1 MKKKYFGTDGVR
13 GCANK
18 FPMTI
23 DFVQKLAVAAS
34 ARMILG
40 KDDVQTKRVL
50 IGKDTRESGY
60 MLEQAMASGFLSM
73 GVDVILLGPVPTPA
87 VAMLTRSLRCDLG
100 IMVSASHNP
109 YHDNGIKIFGAD
121 GYKIS
126 DEKEI
131 EIENF
136 IDAGIDDSVYVNV
149 DLGKASRLDDA
160 HGRYMEY
167 VKSALPRFF
176 DFSGLKIVVDAANGA
191 AYKIAPKL
199 LWELEAEVIAI
210 GDAPNGRNI
219 NKGCGAT
226 DTAALKDAVIEH
238 QADIGIAL
246 DGDADRLIVVDEKGQ
261 TIDGD
266 QLMTAL
272 ALEMDRQGE
281 LENKTIVA
289 TVMSNLGM
297 ENYLAERGVNMQ
309 RTAVGDR
316 YVVEAMKG
324 GSYTLGGEQSG
335 HIILGHH
342 STTGDG
348 LLAAMKVLQFLK
360 QSGKPASEALNIFEP
375 LPQVLK
381 NVRYE
386 GASPL
391 EKDNIKAAI
400 ASADESLD
408 KSGRVLVRAS
418 GTEPL
423 IRVMAE
429 GVDTHKVNAVVDD
442 LCDLIA
448 KA

>member
-1 MKKKYFGTDGVR
+1 MSKRYFGTDGIR
-13 GCANK
+13 GRANK

-23 DFVQKLAVAAS
+23 DFVQKVAIAAS
-34 ARMILG
+34 ATMILG
-40 KDDVQTKRVL
+40 KDSVQTKRVL
-50 IGKDTRESGY
+50 IGKDTRESCY
-60 MLEQAMASGFLSM
+60 MLEQALASGFLSM
-73 GVDVILLGPVPTPA
+73 GVDVILVGPIPTPA
-87 VAMLTRSLRCDLG
+87 VAMLMRSLRCDLG

-126 DEKEI
+126 DQRELDI
-131 EIENF
+131 EEFVDN
-136 IDAGIDDSVYVNV
+136 GIDESIYVLT

-210 GDAPNGRNI
+210 GDKPNGRNI
-219 NKGCGAT
+219 NENCGAT
-226 DTAALKDAVIEH
+226 DTNALQDAVLANGAH
-238 QADIGIAL
+238 IGLAL
-246 DGDADRLIVVDEKGQ
+246 DGDADRLIVVDEKGHVV
-261 TIDGD
+261 DGD
-266 QLMTAL
+266 QLMAAL
-272 ALEMDRQGE
+272 ALEMDKHGDLRH
-281 LENKTIVA
+281 KTLVT

-297 ENYLAERGVNMQ
+297 EKFLRSRKIDVK
-309 RTAVGDR
+309 RTSVGDR
-316 YVVEAMKG
+316 HVVEEMKK
-324 GSYTLGGEQSG
+324 GSFTLGGEQSG
-335 HIILGHH
+335 HIILGNH

-360 QSGKPASEALNIFEP
+360 QSGKPASEALHLFEP
-375 LPQVLK
+375 MPQILQ
-381 NVRYE
+381 NVRFE

-391 EKDNIKAAI
+391 AQESVQMAI
-400 ASADESLD
+400 SDADKRLD
-408 KSGRVLVRAS
+408 ETGRILVRAS

-423 IRVMAE
+423 IRVMVE
-429 GVDTHKVNAVVDD
+429 GTNTDEIKQIADD
-442 LCDLIA
+442 LCAMIK

>member
-1 MKKKYFGTDGVR
+1 MKKKYFGTDGIR

-23 DFVQKLAVAAS
+23 DFAQKVAVAAA
-34 ARMILG
+34 ARMIVG
-40 KDDVQTKRVL
+40 KDQIQTKRVL

-60 MLEQAMASGFLSM
+60 MLEQALASGFLAM
-73 GVDVILLGPVPTPA
+73 GVDVILSGPIPTPA
-87 VAMLTRSLRCDLG
+87 VAMLTRSLRCDMG

-109 YHDNGIKIFGAD
+109 YYDNGIKIFGAD
-121 GYKIS
+121 GYKLS
-126 DEKEI
+126 DAKELEI
-131 EIENF
+131 EDF
-136 IDAGIDDSVYVNV
+136 ITKGFDDSVF
-149 DLGKASRLDDA
+149 DDQSLGKASRLDDA
-160 HGRYMEY
+160 LGRYTEY
-167 VKSALPRFF
+167 VKSAVPRFF

-210 GDAPNGRNI
+210 GDKPNGRNI
-219 NKGCGAT
+219 NDGCGAT
-226 DTAALKDAVIEH
+226 NTKALSEAVVAH

-246 DGDADRLIVVDEKGQ
+246 DGDADRLIVVDEQGQ
-261 TIDGD
+261 IVDGD
-266 QLMTAL
+266 QLMSVL
-272 ALEMDRQGE
+272 ALEMHRHGE
-281 LENKTIVA
+281 LAHDTMVA

-297 ENYLAERGVNMQ
+297 EYFLAEKGITMK

-316 YVVEAMKG
+316 YVMEEMRAG
-324 GSYTLGGEQSG
+324 DYTLGGEQSG

-348 LLAAMKVLQFLK
+348 MLAAMKVLQYLK
-360 QSGKPASEALNIFEP
+360 QSGQKASAALNVFAP
-375 LPQVLK
+375 FPQILK

-391 EKDNIKAAI
+391 EQDRVKKAI
-400 ASADESLD
+400 NDADQRLAG
-408 KSGRVLVRAS
+408 SGRVLVRAS

-429 GVDTHKVNAVVDD
+429 GRDITEVSAVVDG
-442 LCDLIA
+442 LCEIIA
-448 KA
+448 AA